1 MHISIVHTS
10 AYMNVLVYRLYTYM
24 SAYLCSHTYM
34 HRCIYVHLS
43 KHEYIVWFLNH
54 VYTMIIH
61 TLTYLSASVLLD
73 LHICPSLSLSLSFF
87 SLSLYICVCLFHLYT
102 ITRTHYVYAHFLL
115 PFFSPSLSFL
125 SLSSLSLSPLSLSFP
140 LSPLFYLCAYRP
152 L

>member
-10 AYMNVLVYRLYTYM
+10 AYMNVLVYRLYIYIYM

-34 HRCIYVHLS
+34 HICIYVHLS

-61 TLTYLSASVLLD
+61 TLTYLSVSVLLD

-87 SLSLYICVCLFHLYT
+87 SLSLYICVCVFSTDILSHAHIIMYTLTFSYLFS
-102 ITRTHYVYAHFLL
+102 
-115 PFFSPSLSFL
+115 PPSLSFL
-125 SLSSLSLSPLSLSFP
+125 SLLSLFPSLSSLLSV
-140 LSPLFYLCAYRP
+140 CI
-152 L
+152 